1 MTFQFIPQM
10 DNLDD
15 NPYARLAAVALDEA
29 DRSLGD
35 KHAMANAV
43 TGMAQSILALALEI
57 RRRPH
62 VLDLKTPDHLSGT
75 GAPDPH

>member
-1 MTFQFIPQM
+1 MTFPFIPQM

-15 NPYARLAAVALDEA
+15 NPYARLAAIALDEA
-29 DRSLGD
+29 SRSFGD
-35 KHAMANAV
+35 THAMANAV
-43 TGMAQSILALALEI
+43 MGMAQSILALALEI

-62 VLDLKTPDHLSGT
+62 VIDLKSPFSGT